1 MAKKLQI
8 STRFALAVLGLAT
21 AAQAQKPPRQP
32 LLTLPDAVSIA
43 NGEQP
48 AVGAYHLE
56 AEAKEEAAI
65 AAESLPDPR
74 LTLGIQNYP
83 IIRGESAFSPTEER
97 MTMFTIGVMRE
108 QVRRSKREAQAA
120 RIRADALVSRR
131 QASAEQRRIRRE
143 VMIGWID
150 AVEARA
156 KQHLLERLIADL
168 RTGRE
173 VAEAGIAT
181 GSTAPS
187 QALEAD
193 ADIALVQAQLVEART
208 GEAQARAELSR
219 WLGAAASRP
228 LPDKLPGIDAP
239 AAVPADIMRLS
250 THPAVQ
256 VESARQE
263 AAARQV
269 EVARQDRKSDL
280 SWSVM
285 LGVRPEYG
293 EVISGQVSIPLQ
305 INRGRLQDR
314 RVAEAQARADAARLR
329 VEDERRDLERQY
341 RLALAAYE
349 GAEAELA
356 RMEREAVPA
365 LEAAFEAAEARY
377 SGGAGSLDRPFDI
390 VRRYVETTVRTIE
403 VRAKRDRA
411 AAEIIYVLGEASQ

>member
-1 MAKKLQI
+1 MAGLHRR
-8 STRFALAVLGLAT
+8 SAWFALAALGLAT
-21 AAQAQKPPRQP
+21 AAQAQEPAREP
-32 LLTLPDAVSIA
+32 LLTLSDAISVA
-43 NGEQP
+43 TGEQP
-48 AVGAYHLE
+48 AVAAYERE
-56 AEAKEEAAI
+56 ATADEEAAV

-83 IIRGESAFSPTEER
+83 IIRGENAFSPTDER
-97 MTMFTIGVMRE
+97 MTMYTIGIMRE

-143 VMIGWID
+143 VMLAWID

-156 KQHLLERLIADL
+156 KQNLLERLIADL

-173 VAEAGIAT
+173 VAEAGVPT

-187 QALEAD
+187 QVLEAD
-193 ADIALVQAQLVEART
+193 ADIALAQAQLAEARSN
-208 GEAQARAELSR
+208 EDRARAELSR

-228 LPDKLPGIDAP
+228 LPDKLPGIEAP
-239 AAVPADIMRLS
+239 AAVPADVLRLS

-256 VESARQE
+256 VETARQE

-305 INRGRLQDR
+305 INRSGLQDR

-356 RMEREAVPA
+356 QVEREAVPA

-377 SGGAGSLDRPFDI
+377 SGGAGSLDRPFEI
-390 VRRYVETTVRTIE
+390 VRRYIETTVRTIE

-411 AAEIIYVLGEASQ
+411 AAEIIYILGETGQ